1 MAKTYIDLN
10 EQGEAGSISDALI
23 NVAAD
28 IATSKLATFSSH
40 SIADGALIS
49 YPSSQLGNFSALDL
63 VDKEYVDS
71 VAVGLSVHAPVDYA
85 TAAALPA
92 YTYFNGVL
100 GVGATLTGT
109 SFGALTVDGHLVSPG
124 QRILVSNETGGNAP
138 YNGIY
143 TVTVAGD
150 GSHDYV
156 LTRATDAN
164 TNSNIQTGMFV
175 AVLGG
180 DTLLGFNY
188 VLTTSEPITVGTT
201 NLTFTLFSTATTNA
215 LTLQGLAASDF
226 LRSTAASSLGAYT
239 LDVMLGGEIL
249 FDSGSTLNL
258 AAGSN
263 FQIAGLNVTAT
274 APELNALGTI
284 VVREY
289 PTGTTA
295 GIISNGSDGSF
306 NTVNFPIIGGSEEVF
321 LNGVLQD
328 EGASN
333 DYVIV
338 PGTGAI
344 QFNAPFPLDGEKIL
358 VNYRY

>member
-124 QRILVSNETGGNAP
+124 QRILVSNETGGNS
-138 YNGIY
+138 
-143 TVTVAGD
+143 VAK
-150 GSHDYV
+150 
-156 LTRATDAN
+156 
-164 TNSNIQTGMFV
+164 
-175 AVLGG
+175 
-180 DTLLGFNY
+180 LL
-188 VLTTSEPITVGTT
+188 
-201 NLTFTLFSTATTNA
+201 A
-215 LTLQGLAASDF
+215 
-226 LRSTAASSLGAYT
+226 
-239 LDVMLGGEIL
+239 
-249 FDSGSTLNL
+249 
-258 AAGSN
+258 
-263 FQIAGLNVTAT
+263 
-274 APELNALGTI
+274 
-284 VVREY
+284 
-289 PTGTTA
+289 
-295 GIISNGSDGSF
+295 SDGSIVGTYSVGSAPQF
-306 NTVNFPIIGGSEEVF
+306 ICFDGTNIWTSNSGDGTVTELLASTGAPIGTFSVGSTPEGITSDGTNIWVSNYDDNTVTALLISTGSPISGS
-321 LNGVLQD
+321 
-328 EGASN
+328 
-333 DYVIV
+333 
-338 PGTGAI
+338 
-344 QFNAPFPLDGEKIL
+344 PFPVGNGPWGICFDGSNIWVAN
-358 VNYRY
+358 VNDGNIMKLLA